1 MVLRLQTTRTPQ
13 DQISSETRLWY
24 AVLAQ
29 AITDASYLGIRKA
42 YVDCKKKAIDWLQGN
57 SKDFKMVCHY
67 AELDSDYVKRK
78 FDIAFTTNKFN
89 ITNIQ
94 QKIINDKR
102 TPAQIKYEKK
112 GFKLK
117 F

>member
-13 DQISSETRLWY
+13 DQVSSETRLWY

-29 AITDASYLGIRKA
+29 AITDASYLGIRKG
-42 YVDCKKKAIDWLQGN
+42 YVDCKKKAIEWLQSN
-57 SKDFKMVCHY
+57 STDFKMVCTY
-67 AELDSDYVKRK
+67 ADLESDYVKRK

-89 ITNIQ
+89 ITDIQ
-94 QKIINDKR
+94 QKIMNDKR
-102 TPAQIKYEKK
+102 TPSQIKYEKK
-112 GFKLK
+112 SFKLK

>member
-1 MVLRLQTTRTPQ
+1 MALRLKTTINQQ
-13 DQISSETRLWY
+13 DYKSSEIKLWY

-29 AITDASYLGIRKA
+29 AITDASYPGIRKS
-42 YVDCKKKAIDWLQGN
+42 YVDCKRQAIEWLKSN
-57 SKDFKMVCHY
+57 STDFKMVCTY
-67 AELDSDYVKRK
+67 ADLESDYVKRK

-89 ITNIQ
+89 VTDIQ
-94 QKIINDKR
+94 SKIMNDRR

-112 GFKLK
+112 NFKLR

>member
-1 MVLRLQTTRTPQ
+1 MALRLQTTLNQPNEK
-13 DQISSETRLWY
+13 SSEIRLWY

-29 AITDASYLGIRKA
+29 AITDASYLGIRKS
-42 YVDCKKKAIDWLQGN
+42 YVDCKRQAIEWLQ
-57 SKDFKMVCHY
+57 SDSTDFKMVCTY
-67 AELDSDYVKRK
+67 ADLEPDYVKRK

-89 ITNIQ
+89 VTDIQ
-94 QKIINDKR
+94 SKIMNDRR

-112 GFKLK
+112 NFKLI

>member
-1 MVLRLQTTRTPQ
+1 MALRLKTALTQQ
-13 DQISSETRLWY
+13 DHKSSETRLWY

-29 AITDASYLGIRKA
+29 AITDASYLGVRKA
-42 YVDCKKKAIDWLQGN
+42 YVDCKKKAIEWLQGN

-89 ITNIQ
+89 ITDIQ
-94 QKIINDKR
+94 QKIMNDRR

-112 GFKLK
+112 NFKLR

>member
-1 MVLRLQTTRTPQ
+1 MALRLQTTLIPQ
-13 DQISSETRLWY
+13 DQVSSETRLWY

-29 AITDASYLGIRKA
+29 AITDASYLGVRKA
-42 YVDCKKKAIDWLQGN
+42 YVDCKKKAIEWLQSN

-89 ITNIQ
+89 ITDIQ
-94 QKIINDKR
+94 QKIMDDRR

>member
-29 AITDASYLGIRKA
+29 AITDASYLGIRKG
-42 YVDCKKKAIDWLQGN
+42 YVDCKKKAIEWLQSN
-57 SKDFKMVCHY
+57 SKDFKMVCTY
-67 AELDSDYVKRK
+67 ADLESDYVKRK

-89 ITNIQ
+89 ITDIQ

-112 GFKLK
+112 SFKLK

>member
-1 MVLRLQTTRTPQ
+1 MALRLQTTINQSNETN
-13 DQISSETRLWY
+13 SETRLWY

-29 AITDASYLGIRKA
+29 AITDASYLGIRKG
-42 YVDCKKKAIDWLQGN
+42 YVDCKKKAIEWLQSN
-57 SKDFKMVCHY
+57 STDFKMVCTY
-67 AELDSDYVKRK
+67 ADLESDYVKRK

-89 ITNIQ
+89 ITDIQ
-94 QKIINDKR
+94 QKIMDDKR
-102 TPAQIKYEKK
+102 TPSQIKYEKK

>member
-1 MVLRLQTTRTPQ
+1 MALRLKTALTQQ
-13 DQISSETRLWY
+13 DHKSSEIRLWY

-29 AITDASYLGIRKA
+29 AITDASYLGIRKS
-42 YVDCKKKAIDWLQGN
+42 YVDCKRQAIEWLQ
-57 SKDFKMVCHY
+57 SDSPDFKMVCTY
-67 AELDSDYVKRK
+67 ADLESEYVKRK

-89 ITNIQ
+89 VTAIQ
-94 QKIINDKR
+94 SKIMNDRR

-112 GFKLK
+112 NFKLR

>member
-29 AITDASYLGIRKA
+29 AITDASYLGIRKG

-112 GFKLK
+112 SFKLK